1 MENIW
6 QTAVE
11 FAARAGADGFALFLL
26 FLLLL
31 LAILQGGRERRF
43 RRVLVNALE
52 KHLPQ
57 IENGISSSRETAA
70 KERDRHATAI
80 LDALHRRVDGQT
92 AEVADTARAALRQ
105 EIEKAFSDGAA
116 ARSRGEFEKR
126 QNAALAELAQKI
138 SSLGVF
144 LHDQFETLARA
155 QNERFEKLGAESM
168 RQAAQFS
175 PRGARVGAKKRSPTR
190 RGF

>member
-105 EIEKAFSDGAA
+105 EIEKKRSATAPPPAA
-116 ARSRGEFEKR
+116 AANSKNGK
-126 QNAALAELAQKI
+126 
-138 SSLGVF
+138 
-144 LHDQFETLARA
+144 T
-155 QNERFEKLGAESM
+155 
-168 RQAAQFS
+168 
-175 PRGARVGAKKRSPTR
+175 PRSPNWRKKYPPSAFFCTINSR
-190 RGF
+190 PWRARKTSASKNSAPNR